1 MTEASIKQHDPLW
14 DIIVAEAHQASS
26 EEPLLTDFFRTS
38 ILNWSDLESAL
49 SYSLAH
55 QLASPATDRGDCR
68 GTASR
73 PQYWTE
79 YPQ

>member
-55 QLASPATDRGDCR
+55 QLEKLFFFYNLQQDPKPIQS
-68 GTASR
+68 
-73 PQYWTE
+73 Y
-79 YPQ
+79 